1 MRCCLL
7 ADLYPRSM
15 PESVRRLTI
24 DTRNGPLAA
33 LDARPGDGSSVH
45 GLVVMV
51 PGFTGSKEDFVPML
65 APITS
70 AGFRVVC
77 FDQRGQYESPG
88 LPRVDA
94 YSIEVFAEDLLTVLG
109 TVADGQAVHLLGHS
123 FGGLVARRVAIAEPG
138 AVRSLTLLDSGPDGA
153 SLSRNH
159 LLGALGLVIRLGGPA
174 VLATFLA
181 GVEPWVGASAGRLRW
196 LRHRWSKTSRSGLLG
211 MLRVLAAE
219 PDLVGRLAAIA
230 VPVLVM
236 FGQSDT
242 VWPPATQID
251 MARRLTA
258 RLEIVGNAGH
268 TPSEDQPHVTAR
280 KLLEFWKIADHGHGS
295 T

>member
-1 MRCCLL
+1 M
-7 ADLYPRSM
+7 ADLYPAGM

-33 LDARPGDGSSVH
+33 LDAQPGHGSPVRD
-45 GLVVMV
+45 LAVMV
-51 PGFTGSKEDFVPML
+51 PGFTGSKEDFIPVL
-65 APITS
+65 APIAS

-88 LPRVDA
+88 PPRADA
-94 YSIEVFAEDLLTVLG
+94 YSMEAFAEDLLAVIG
-109 TVADGQAVHLLGHS
+109 TVADGQAVHLVGHS
-123 FGGLVARRVAIAEPG
+123 FGGLVARRVVIAEPG

-153 SLSRNH
+153 SLSQSR
-159 LLGALGLVIRLGGPA
+159 LLGVLGWIIRLGGLA

-181 GVEPWVGASAGRLRW
+181 GVGPRVGPSAKRLRW
-196 LRHRWSKTSRSGLLG
+196 LRHRWSNTSRTGLLG

-219 PDLVGRLAAIA
+219 PDLVAPLAATS

-236 FGQSDT
+236 FGESDT
-242 VWPPATQID
+242 VWSPATQID

-258 RLEIVGNAGH
+258 RLEVIDHARH
-268 TPSEDQPHVTAR
+268 KPSEDQPQATAR
-280 KLLEFWKIADHGHGS
+280 KLLDFWTIADEGNGS